1 MKYVVTECHDGYAV
15 LMDEGA
21 GFVHAANLHYA
32 VGQTVT
38 DPILMQEA
46 EPAEK
51 RITVRRILPV
61 LAAAACLAVVS
72 AAGFSYYSGKY
83 KTHSVV
89 VMSSDANIKMY
100 LNKQGEVLSVQAEDD
115 YAEEILKDY
124 DTKNKS
130 KTDVANDLLA
140 KQIESGHLTS
150 GDTVDFYI
158 SADTNAA
165 YDTYKTE
172 FETEIQQVRV
182 SVQELGVPE
191 PPKPDKAEKPAA
203 PVTPAAPD
211 PKADPKN
218 DPKAEPAK
226 PDPAKDQPKLPDAPK
241 ETPAQAVKPAE
252 NPRKNVTPVQPANPP
267 APPVK
272 PNTPPTAGK
281 EQTPPVL
288 PTKPEEKP
296 ELLPDEPKKPEEIE
310 KTDTEE
316 KPDDSIPAPEK
327 PEEQEGGKPVLPDPD
342 TEQTGDKDKEEKKPA
357 EVHPP
362 LPRPE
367 PANGLLPKQDPLQI
381 TDPPELFA
389 VLV

>member
-51 RITVRRILPV
+51 RITVKRILPV

-83 KTHSVV
+83 RTHSVV

-100 LNKQGEVLSVQAEDD
+100 LNKQGEVLSVQGEGD

-124 DTKNKS
+124 DTRNKS

-140 KQIESGHLTS
+140 KQIEEGHLTS

-165 YDTYKTE
+165 YDIYKTE

-182 SVQELGVPE
+182 SVQELGAPE
-191 PPKPDKAEKPAA
+191 PPKPAKGEAPAKPEKQVKPDAKA
-203 PVTPAAPD
+203 
-211 PKADPKN
+211 
-218 DPKAEPAK
+218 DPKAEPEK
-226 PDPAKDQPKLPDAPK
+226 PVIEEKPQPNQPEAPK
-241 ETPAQAVKPAE
+241 ESPAQAVKPAE
-252 NPRKNVTPVQPANPP
+252 KPWRNAAPALPANPP

-272 PNTPPTAGK
+272 PNTPPTVGK
-281 EQTPPVL
+281 EQTPPVP
-288 PTKPEEKP
+288 PTEPEEKP

-327 PEEQEGGKPVLPDPD
+327 PEEQEGGKPVLPDPE
-342 TEQTGDKDKEEKKPA
+342 TEQAGEKDKEEKKPA

>member
-83 KTHSVV
+83 RTHSVV

-100 LNKQGEVLSVQAEDD
+100 LNKQGEVLSVQGEGD

-203 PVTPAAPD
+203 PVTPAAS
-211 PKADPKN
+211 DPKN
-218 DPKAEPAK
+218 GPKAEPEK

-272 PNTPPTAGK
+272 PKDPPTVGK

-288 PTKPEEKP
+288 PTEPEEKP

-327 PEEQEGGKPVLPDPD
+327 PE
-342 TEQTGDKDKEEKKPA
+342 
-357 EVHPP
+357 
-362 LPRPE
+362 
-367 PANGLLPKQDPLQI
+367 
-381 TDPPELFA
+381 
-389 VLV
+389 